1 MGIFDKIKDAAESA
15 LEEHP
20 DQLEAAIEKASDFA
34 DDRTGGKHHDQI
46 EQAAAKA
53 HDFVEEHKTPDV

>member
-20 DQLEAAIEKASDFA
+20 DQLETAIEKASDFA
-34 DDRTGGKHHDQI
+34 DDHSGGAHHDQI

-53 HDFVEEHKTPDV
+53 HDFVEEHKTPNA

>member
-15 LEEHP
+15 IEAHP
-20 DQLEAAIEKASDFA
+20 DQLETAIEKATDFA

-46 EQAAAKA
+46 EQVSEKA
-53 HDFVEEHKTPDV
+53 HEFVEGQRPPDA